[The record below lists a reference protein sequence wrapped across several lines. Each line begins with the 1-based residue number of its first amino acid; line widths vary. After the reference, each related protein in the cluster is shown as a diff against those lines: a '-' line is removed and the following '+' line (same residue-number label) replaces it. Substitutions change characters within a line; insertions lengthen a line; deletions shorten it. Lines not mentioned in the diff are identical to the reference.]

1 MGKVFFDVG
10 VPLDGA
16 IVKAVFERA
25 GAYVLGRRM
34 FEEGEASWPEE
45 TPVGTPVFVLTHHA
59 REPWLNTP
67 PVTHLRYHVARG

>member
-1 MGKVFFDVG
+1 VGKVFFDVG

-34 FEEGEASWPEE
+34 FEEARRAGPRRRPSARRYSCSRIMRAS
-45 TPVGTPVFVLTHHA
+45 
-59 REPWLNTP
+59 
-67 PVTHLRYHVARG
+67 RGSTRRR